1 MIALIPLTTVSNWHG
16 VCHKRRMDDI
26 RCRSFPSSL
35 DIGKAKI
42 GLSFRSHVTAHIRTY
57 APNTHFATGKTV
69 SAHNFCGRFRRLAEL
84 RKIAHHSTIL
94 PFYHSQ
100 QKERQNLFRQTLKA
114 ALLSI
119 YLTSGASAQQ
129 NPQPEAYI
137 ADLWQVYVSR
147 CGLAL
152 EDQQS
157 FLNSLPPTNTGGG
170 PNAVTTADRVILVSS
185 TSQNGFTVDAD
196 MIAQS
201 SGLYISCHVW
211 PSSRMFELE
220 NFSASE
226 IENTL
231 QQFLISQGLQQ
242 PSGGKLKDAFTGPQD
257 GDEVEYNYAFE
268 LTMAGETVLTRF
280 DMGEG
285 GFLDIRFDGV
295 HVVASN

>member
-1 MIALIPLTTVSNWHG
+1 M
-16 VCHKRRMDDI
+16 
-26 RCRSFPSSL
+26 
-35 DIGKAKI
+35 
-42 GLSFRSHVTAHIRTY
+42 
-57 APNTHFATGKTV
+57 
-69 SAHNFCGRFRRLAEL
+69 
-84 RKIAHHSTIL
+84 
-94 PFYHSQ
+94 
-100 QKERQNLFRQTLKA
+100 FRQTLKA